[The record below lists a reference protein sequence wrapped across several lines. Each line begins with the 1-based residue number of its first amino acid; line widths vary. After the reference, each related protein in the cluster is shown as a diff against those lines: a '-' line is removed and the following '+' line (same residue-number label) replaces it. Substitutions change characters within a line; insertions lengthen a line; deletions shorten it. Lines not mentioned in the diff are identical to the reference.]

1 MKITRNVLLTA
12 TFFVLAGL
20 LVLAAD
26 KYYNLLFLFYPSLT
40 REIQGYL
47 ATWSGGFDFVVWQRI
62 ILILLGL
69 IAVTLIIC
77 ILRKKNILNWLFGWT
92 AVGAIGVFLFM
103 VIWGVNLYSPG
114 IDDDMRLDVN
124 DSYSST
130 QLQDAAEYYLAS
142 ANALAAQVERDED
155 GLCKIESFE
164 AAAANVGSGFRN
176 MTRTCYAFGGSVEAP
191 KPLAWS
197 GLLRSAELT
206 GMMVPF
212 TGETTV
218 NEELLPVNIPFEM
231 SRQVARRMSIATMED
246 ASFAAILACMASE
259 DVTYQYAGY
268 YMAYVYC
275 YHALNNTN
283 PAKVAQITTGIHE
296 GLEKDLIANGTL
308 DGDAPRGYMTLSGD
322 ELSSDAKNTVS
333 DLLVA
338 WYIHQTT
345 PPEETEEES
354 THGADVVPPP
364 EEAMKQSELLDTTE
378 ETPAPHEDPNAEN

>member
-1 MKITRNVLLTA
+1 MKITRNVLLTVV
-12 TFFVLAGL
+12 FLVLAGL
-20 LVLAAD
+20 TVFAAD

-47 ATWSGGFDFVVWQRI
+47 ATWSAGFDFVVWQRV

-77 ILRKKNILNWLFGWT
+77 ILRKRNILNWLFGWT
-92 AVGAIGVFLFM
+92 AVAGIGICLFM
-103 VIWGVNLYSPG
+103 LVWGVNLYSPG

-142 ANALAAQVERDED
+142 ANALATQVTRDED
-155 GLCKIESFE
+155 GLCTIESFE
-164 AAAANVGSGFRN
+164 ATAANVGSGFDN
-176 MTRTCYAFGGSVEAP
+176 MTRTCYVFGGSTEAP

-197 GLLRSAELT
+197 GLLRNADMT

-246 ASFAAILACMASE
+246 ASFAAILACMSSD

-275 YHALNNTN
+275 YHALENTN
-283 PAKVAQITTGIHE
+283 PAKVAQITTGISE

-308 DGDAPRGYMTLSGD
+308 DGDAPRGYMTISGD
-322 ELSSDAKNTVS
+322 EINSNAKNTVA

-338 WYIHQTT
+338 WFIQQTT
-345 PPEETEEES
+345 PPAEEEEES

-364 EEAMKQSELLDTTE
+364 EEAMKQSELLETVDE
-378 ETPAPHEDPNAEN
+378 ETAPHEDPNAEN